1 MKERTVCFTGHREI
15 PKWAMDSIRQNLMKT
30 IKDLIQQGYCYFGA
44 GGALGFDTLAAQTI
58 IKLRQSYPWLKL
70 ILVLPCL
77 SQANGWS
84 KKDREIYEKIKD
96 EADKVVYTSQEYY
109 RGCMHKRNRHLVDNS
124 SACVCYLT
132 KTSGGTFYTVGY
144 AKMRGLSIYN
154 IAEIQRKD
162 IST

>member
-1 MKERTVCFTGHREI
+1 MRKQTACFTGHREI
-15 PKWAMDSIRQNLMKT
+15 PECVIDSVRQNLMKT
-30 IKDLIQQGYCYFGA
+30 LKDLIQQGYCYFEA

-58 IKLRQSYPWLKL
+58 IKIRQNYPWLKL

-109 RGCMHKRNRHLVDNS
+109 R
-124 SACVCYLT
+124 
-132 KTSGGTFYTVGY
+132 
-144 AKMRGLSIYN
+144 
-154 IAEIQRKD
+154 
-162 IST
+162 